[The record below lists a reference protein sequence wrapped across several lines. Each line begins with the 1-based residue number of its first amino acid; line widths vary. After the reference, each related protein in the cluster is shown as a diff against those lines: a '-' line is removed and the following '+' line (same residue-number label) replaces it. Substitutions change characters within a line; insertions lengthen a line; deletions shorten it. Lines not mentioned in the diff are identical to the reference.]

1 MLSANPACEKAVLIV
16 DDDPD
21 IREVMVEVVESTR
34 RRVITA
40 ADGSEALKRLDSVS
54 RPCLVLLDLQMEP
67 MSGPEFLLRLQARS
81 DAAEF
86 PVVLMPA
93 SPPVTPSARN
103 APGVVA
109 VLRKPFS
116 VGDLSAI
123 LNEHGPHRPE
133 SSPGAVEPVGR
144 IR

>member
-1 MLSANPACEKAVLIV
+1 MLSANPACEEAVLIV

-21 IREVMVEVVESTR
+21 IREVMVEVVESTGR
-34 RRVITA
+34 LVITA
-40 ADGSEALKRLDSVS
+40 ADGSEALKRLDSVP

-67 MSGPEFLLRLQARS
+67 MSGPEFLMRLQARS

-93 SPPVTPSARN
+93 SPSARN

-123 LNEHGPHRPE
+123 LNEHCPRRPE